1 MGQESGCEPQE
12 RLFLCTQAAIRP
24 MKRHGGTIINACSF
38 AALIPSV
45 GQAAYA
51 AAKIGVKSLTQVSAA
66 ELAPYGIRVL
76 GYLPGV
82 IATQLIQPLIQDP
95 VRAETMRGD
104 IAAHRFGSPAEVASV
119 VAFLASEQAGYVSGC
134 CVEVHG
140 GKLCVKIPAPHIN
153 KSLFI
158 RISGAFNSS
167 GYSHF

>member
-1 MGQESGCEPQE
+1 
-12 RLFLCTQAAIRP
+12 
-24 MKRHGGTIINACSF
+24 MKSVYLGARIAYEAMKDKGGVMLLASSF
-38 AALIPSV
+38 AAVFPSV
-45 GQAAYA
+45 GSGVYA
-51 AAKIGVKSLTQVSAA
+51 ATKSAVKSMANTLAA

-140 GKLCVKIPAPHIN
+140 GKLCVQNPSA
-153 KSLFI
+153 
-158 RISGAFNSS
+158 A
-167 GYSHF
+167 YQ